1 MASRKPSTPPSTER
15 RSAGARSKHPKLLAL
30 LALAVMVAATLASIL
45 IDPKLGLDLRGGTQ
59 IVLEAQ
65 DSPTVK
71 ANADSTQRAL
81 EVLRRRV
88 DALGVA
94 EPTWC
99 ARVSG
104 ASSSSC
110 PVCRTRARRP
120 RSSGAPLS

>member
-1 MASRKPSTPPSTER
+1 MASRKPSTSPPPVPGPAQR
-15 RSAGARSKHPKLLAL
+15 RTAGARSKHPKLLAL
-30 LALAVMVAATLASIL
+30 LALAVLVGATLASIL
-45 IDPKLGLDLRGGTQ
+45 IPPKLGLDLRGGTQ

-94 EPTWC
+94 EPTLV
-99 ARVSG
+99 RSG
-104 ASSSSC
+104 E
-110 PVCRTRARRP
+110 
-120 RSSGAPLS
+120 